1 MGGRRGGHFAIFGLS
16 NRVCHIK
23 GIYRWA
29 VVVVVTVRQLL
40 RPLNAKPTALHRWA
54 EDLGRT
60 NGVDNRLD
68 VETYLAIA
76 SQSPLLLA
84 ARLHSLRS
92 FAVTDALFKRL
103 GRMSEFIGL

>member
-1 MGGRRGGHFAIFGLS
+1 MGGRRGGHFAIFSLS

-23 GIYRWA
+23 VLIFQS
-29 VVVVVTVRQLL
+29 VVVTVRQLL

-60 NGVDNRLD
+60 NGIDNRLD